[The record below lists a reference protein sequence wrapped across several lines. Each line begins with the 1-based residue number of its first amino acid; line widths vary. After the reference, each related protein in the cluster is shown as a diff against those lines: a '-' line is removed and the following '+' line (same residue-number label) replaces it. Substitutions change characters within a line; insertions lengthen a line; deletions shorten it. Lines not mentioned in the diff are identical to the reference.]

1 MNLLSLIFVF
11 LGGGIGCT
19 LRYLLGVLLPIQ
31 KIGYPYSTFLANL
44 IGCLALGIF
53 ISITEKSMSNQYLFF
68 VVGLCGGLTTFS
80 TFTYENLMFLQN
92 GKILYF
98 FVYSLSSFVLCL
110 IFTYT
115 GYKLF
120 QMLS

>member
-1 MNLLSLIFVF
+1 MNLLSLIYVF

-53 ISITEKSMSNQYLFF
+53 ISVTEKSISTQYLFF

-80 TFTYENLMFLQN
+80 TFTFENLIFLQN

>member
-1 MNLLSLIFVF
+1 MNFLSLIYVF

-31 KIGYPYSTFLANL
+31 KTGYPYSTLLANL

-53 ISITEKSMSNQYLFF
+53 ISITQKSISNQYLFF

-80 TFTYENLMFLQN
+80 TFSYENLMFLQN
-92 GKILYF
+92 GRILCF

-120 QMLS
+120 QMLQ

>member
-1 MNLLSLIFVF
+1 MNLLSLIYVF

-19 LRYLLGVLLPIQ
+19 LRYLLGILLPIQ
-31 KIGYPYSTFLANL
+31 KTGYPYSTFLANL

-53 ISITEKSMSNQYLFF
+53 ISISEKSMSSHHLFF

-80 TFTYENLMFLQN
+80 TFTFENLMFLQN

>member
-1 MNLLSLIFVF
+1 MNFLSLIYVF

-53 ISITEKSMSNQYLFF
+53 ISVTEKSMSNQYLFF

-80 TFTYENLMFLQN
+80 TFTFENLMFLQN

>member
-1 MNLLSLIFVF
+1 MNFLSLIYVF

-53 ISITEKSMSNQYLFF
+53 ISVTEKSMSNQYLFF

>member
-1 MNLLSLIFVF
+1 MNFLCLIYVF
-11 LGGGIGCT
+11 FCGGLGCT
-19 LRYLLGVLLPIQ
+19 LRYLLGILLPIQ

-53 ISITEKSMSNQYLFF
+53 ISIIEKSMSSQYLFF

-80 TFTYENLMFLQN
+80 TFTFENLMFLQN

>member
-1 MNLLSLIFVF
+1 MNLLSLIYVF

-53 ISITEKSMSNQYLFF
+53 ISISEKSMSSHHLFF

-80 TFTYENLMFLQN
+80 TFTFENLMFLQN

>member
-1 MNLLSLIFVF
+1 MNLLSLIYVF

-80 TFTYENLMFLQN
+80 TFTFENLMFLQN

>member
-1 MNLLSLIFVF
+1 MNLLSLIYVFV
-11 LGGGIGCT
+11 GGGIGCT

-80 TFTYENLMFLQN
+80 TFTFENLMFLQN

>member
-1 MNLLSLIFVF
+1 MNLLSLIYVF

-80 TFTYENLMFLQN
+80 TFTFENLIFLQN

-120 QMLS
+120 QVL

>member
-1 MNLLSLIFVF
+1 MNLLSLIYVF

-31 KIGYPYSTFLANL
+31 KTGYPYSTFLANL

-53 ISITEKSMSNQYLFF
+53 ISISEKSMSSHHLFF

>member
-1 MNLLSLIFVF
+1 MNLFSLIYVF

-80 TFTYENLMFLQN
+80 TFTFENLIFLQN

>member
-1 MNLLSLIFVF
+1 MNLLSLIYVF

-80 TFTYENLMFLQN
+80 TFTFENLIFLQN

>member
-1 MNLLSLIFVF
+1 MNLLSLIYVF

-53 ISITEKSMSNQYLFF
+53 ISVTEKSMSTKYLFF

-80 TFTYENLMFLQN
+80 TFTYENLIFLQN

>member
-1 MNLLSLIFVF
+1 MNLLSLIYVF

-31 KIGYPYSTFLANL
+31 KIGYPHSTFLANL

-80 TFTYENLMFLQN
+80 TFTFENLMFLQN

-110 IFTYT
+110 IFTYI

-120 QMLS
+120 QIL

>member
-1 MNLLSLIFVF
+1 MNLFSLIYVF

-80 TFTYENLMFLQN
+80 TFTFENLMFLQN

>member
-1 MNLLSLIFVF
+1 MNLFSLIYVF

>member
-1 MNLLSLIFVF
+1 MNFLSLVYVF

-53 ISITEKSMSNQYLFF
+53 ISVTEKSMSTKYLFF

-80 TFTYENLMFLQN
+80 TFTYENLIFLQN

>member
-1 MNLLSLIFVF
+1 MNLLSLIYVF

-98 FVYSLSSFVLCL
+98 FVYSMSSFVLCL

>member
-1 MNLLSLIFVF
+1 MNLLSLIYVF

-53 ISITEKSMSNQYLFF
+53 ISINEKSMSNQYLFF

-80 TFTYENLMFLQN
+80 TFTFENLIFLQN

>member
-80 TFTYENLMFLQN
+80 TFTFENLIFLQN

>member
-1 MNLLSLIFVF
+1 MNLLSLIYVFV
-11 LGGGIGCT
+11 GGGLGCT

-31 KIGYPYSTFLANL
+31 KAGYPYSTLLANL

-53 ISITEKSMSNQYLFF
+53 ISITQKSMSSQYLFF

-80 TFTYENLMFLQN
+80 TFTHENLIFLQN
-92 GKILYF
+92 GRILYF
-98 FVYSLSSFVLCL
+98 FVYSISSFVLCM
-110 IFTYT
+110 IFTYA

-120 QMLS
+120 QMLQ

>member
-1 MNLLSLIFVF
+1 MNLLSLIYVF

-31 KIGYPYSTFLANL
+31 KTGYPYSTFLANL

-53 ISITEKSMSNQYLFF
+53 ISITEKSMSTQYLFF
-68 VVGLCGGLTTFS
+68 VVGLWGGLTTFS

>member
-1 MNLLSLIFVF
+1 MSLIYVF

-80 TFTYENLMFLQN
+80 TFTFENLIFLQN

>member
-1 MNLLSLIFVF
+1 MNLLSLIYVF

-80 TFTYENLMFLQN
+80 TFTFENLIFLQN

-120 QMLS
+120 QMVL

>member
-1 MNLLSLIFVF
+1 MNLLSLIYVF

-19 LRYLLGVLLPIQ
+19 LRYLLGILLPIQ
-31 KIGYPYSTFLANL
+31 KTGYPYSTFLANL

-53 ISITEKSMSNQYLFF
+53 ISISEKSMSSHHLFF

>member
-1 MNLLSLIFVF
+1 MNLMSLIYVF
-11 LGGGIGCT
+11 LGGGVGCT
-19 LRYLLGVLLPIQ
+19 LRYLLGVLLSVQ
-31 KIGYPYSTFLANL
+31 KTGYPYSTFLANL

-53 ISITEKSMSNQYLFF
+53 VSIIEKSMSCQYLFF

-110 IFTYT
+110 IFTYL
-115 GYKLF
+115 GYELF
-120 QMLS
+120 KMF

>member
-1 MNLLSLIFVF
+1 MNLLSLIYVF

-31 KIGYPYSTFLANL
+31 KTGYPYSTFLANL

-53 ISITEKSMSNQYLFF
+53 ISISEKSMSSHHLFF

-80 TFTYENLMFLQN
+80 TFTFENLMFLQN

>member
-1 MNLLSLIFVF
+1 MNLLSLIYVF

-68 VVGLCGGLTTFS
+68 VVGLCCWLTTFS

>member
-1 MNLLSLIFVF
+1 MNFLSLIYVF

-80 TFTYENLMFLQN
+80 TFTFENLIFLQN

>member
-1 MNLLSLIFVF
+1 MNFLSLIYVF

-110 IFTYT
+110 IFTYA

-120 QMLS
+120 QMLQ

>member
-1 MNLLSLIFVF
+1 MNLMSLIYVF
-11 LGGGIGCT
+11 LGGGVGCT
-19 LRYLLGVLLPIQ
+19 LRYLLGVLIPIQ
-31 KIGYPYSTFLANL
+31 KTGYPYSTFLANL

-53 ISITEKSMSNQYLFF
+53 VSITEKLMSSQYLFF

-110 IFTYT
+110 IFTYI
-115 GYKLF
+115 GYELF
-120 QMLS
+120 KMF

>member
-1 MNLLSLIFVF
+1 MNLLSLIYVF

-53 ISITEKSMSNQYLFF
+53 ISVTEKSMSNQYLFF

-80 TFTYENLMFLQN
+80 TFTFENLIFLQN

>member
-1 MNLLSLIFVF
+1 MNLLSLIYVF

-53 ISITEKSMSNQYLFF
+53 ISVTEKSMSTKYLFF

>member
-1 MNLLSLIFVF
+1 MNLLSLIYVF

>member
-1 MNLLSLIFVF
+1 MFSGFELLSTTATI
-11 LGGGIGCT
+11 GILSFGYLT
-19 LRYLLGVLLPIQ
+19 GDFSIRY
-31 KIGYPYSTFLANL
+31 SFM
-44 IGCLALGIF
+44 AL
-53 ISITEKSMSNQYLFF
+53 TLFF

-80 TFTYENLMFLQN
+80 TFTFENLMFLQN

>member
-1 MNLLSLIFVF
+1 MNLLSLIYVF

-53 ISITEKSMSNQYLFF
+53 ISITEKSMSTKYLFF

>member
-1 MNLLSLIFVF
+1 MNLLSLIYVFV
-11 LGGGIGCT
+11 GGGLGCT

-31 KIGYPYSTFLANL
+31 KEGYPYSTLLANL

-53 ISITEKSMSNQYLFF
+53 ISITQKSMSSQYLFF

-80 TFTYENLMFLQN
+80 TFTHENLIFLQN
-92 GKILYF
+92 GRILYF
-98 FVYSLSSFVLCL
+98 FVYSISSFVLCM
-110 IFTYT
+110 IFTYA

-120 QMLS
+120 QMLQ

>member
-1 MNLLSLIFVF
+1 MNLLSLIYVF

-19 LRYLLGVLLPIQ
+19 LRYLLGILLPIQ
-31 KIGYPYSTFLANL
+31 KTGYPYSTFLANL

-53 ISITEKSMSNQYLFF
+53 ISISEKSMSSHHLFF

-80 TFTYENLMFLQN
+80 TFAFENLMFLQN